1 MTFSRVLR
9 LIVVVIPLTIAL
21 PPSAAVAMEVSL
33 ACLFQVMT
41 GVQQLMTLCG
51 EPLDHSTEMKYQEL
65 STALKKYINENA
77 LRDEHKIG
85 SDYDE
90 RSLARAREQ
99 LRVREGFCKRPEY
112 KYSRLTYCNSCKAS
126 KRWTRSANDLIL
138 PPTHGKGDAFDGR
151 CSGGARNI
159 AGDDEY
165 ATATSL
171 LLPLAHPER
180 HGVGAFADGLPRGRG
195 SQTQVSL
202 WAVCNKACTLGPKR
216 FPAAPLSPNSSATL

>member
-1 MTFSRVLR
+1 
-9 LIVVVIPLTIAL
+9 
-21 PPSAAVAMEVSL
+21 
-33 ACLFQVMT
+33 MT

-112 KYSRLTYCNSCKAS
+112 KVFKADLLQFLQS
-126 KRWTRSANDLIL
+126 TR
-138 PPTHGKGDAFDGR
+138 GGR
-151 CSGGARNI
+151 
-159 AGDDEY
+159 D
-165 ATATSL
+165 
-171 LLPLAHPER
+171 P
-180 HGVGAFADGLPRGRG
+180 
-195 SQTQVSL
+195 QT
-202 WAVCNKACTLGPKR
+202 T
-216 FPAAPLSPNSSATL
+216 